1 MSPSGDVVTGCADH
15 IARVWTKEPARIAG
29 AELAQL
35 YQGRMS
41 AATVS
46 SNDIDGGVP
55 QDKIEDPST
64 LQLPPAAGQ
73 TQKFVREASGAVLLS
88 AACCN

>member
-1 MSPSGDVVTGCADH
+1 MVTGCADH

-46 SNDIDGGVP
+46 IDGGVP